1 MTEEWGVGSPGE
13 AAGTNCLEDLR
24 FLPQPLSHADEGED
38 DQRTLVVEEDCGG
51 NILFQIVT
59 ECNLLASRTGMR
71 GAEHIAQGAGQG

>member
-1 MTEEWGVGSPGE
+1 MGCGFPRG
-13 AAGTNCLEDLR
+13 GGR
-24 FLPQPLSHADEGED
+24 HQLSGGPSLLTSTPVSCRRGED

-71 GAEHIAQGAGQG
+71 GAEHFAQGAGQG